1 MDDEKYS
8 NLRSDVDSL
17 RGEVDGLSLTIT
29 AHVEQVLNA
38 LPSRDHVEHLHDHIQ
53 LRKEWADKERREE
66 NFNRR
71 RDELIWGVIKY
82 FLAATGIVIL
92 GMTTLGGK
100 VYLREAVESAP
111 VVQKP

>member
-1 MDDEKYS
+1 MDDEVRQ
-8 NLRSDVDSL
+8 LRSDVDSL
-17 RGEVDGLSLTIT
+17 RGEVDGLSLTVA

-38 LPSRDHVEHLHDHIQ
+38 LPSRDHVGHLHDHIQ

-71 RDELIWGVIKY
+71 RDELIWGAIEY
-82 FLAATGIVIL
+82 FLAAAGVIL
-92 GMTTLGGK
+92 LGMVTLGGK
-100 VYLREAVESAP
+100 VYLKEAVESAP

>member
-8 NLRSDVDSL
+8 NLRADVDGLRSDVDAL
-17 RGEVDGLSLTIT
+17 VIT
-29 AHVEQVLNA
+29 VATHTEQVLNA
-38 LPSRDHVEHLHDHIQ
+38 LPSRDHIGHLHDHIQ
-53 LRKEWADKERREE
+53 LRKEWADRERREE

-71 RDELIWGVIKY
+71 RDELIWGAIKY
-82 FLAATGIVIL
+82 FLAAAGVIL
-92 GMTTLGGK
+92 LGMVTLGGK